1 MRPSLQLTKLEAT
14 ALSYI
19 AFLRAQAAAALLKAD
34 GPNDRVLMFVV
45 VEAHNTWAL
54 FVRSFYLS
62 CVFSAR
68 RRNGAIVTSTV
79 PAPRNTV
86 TAIDQAM
93 RLLRPRTSGRAPWPR
108 RDEPP
113 WQTQTTIIRLSQTFG
128 FSNFAE
134 ITTALSYPTSVFPH
148 LRDCRHFFSHRNEET
163 MRVALSHTRD
173 YGLVGLKH
181 PKELLRAVATGRPQP
196 IVLDW
201 LDDISNIV
209 GLMCD

>member
-19 AFLRAQAAAALLKAD
+19 AFLRTQAVSALLKAD

-45 VEAHNTWAL
+45 VETHNTWAL

-62 CVFSAR
+62 CVFSAK
-68 RRNGAIVTSTV
+68 RRNGAIVTSLV
-79 PAPRNTV
+79 PAPRNTI

-93 RLLRPRTSGRAPWPR
+93 RLLKPHAPGGAPWPR
-108 RDEPP
+108 REEPP
-113 WQTQTTIIRLSQTFG
+113 WQSLSTILQLARSFR

-134 ITTALSYPTSVFPH
+134 ITTALSYPTGVFPH

-163 MRVALSHTRD
+163 MRVALSHSRS
-173 YGLVGLKH
+173 YGLAGLRH

-201 LDDISNIV
+201 LDDISNVV